1 MQPQQQ
7 GQEQQVQVQDPVRS
21 QQHQSQDG
29 SQQQYPVRRVI

>member
-7 GQEQQVQVQDPVRS
+7 GQEQQVQDPVRS

-29 SQQQYPVRRVI
+29 SQQYPVRRVI